1 MLINMEELTVFR
13 EMYPLSDPVGH
24 IATRRAL
31 DSLLERGGKSKPDT
45 LQEARDLLPW
55 ILNHIN

>member
-1 MLINMEELTVFR
+1 MEELTVFR